1 MITNEIREYFG
12 IKIIEDKWKRLPLKG
27 TIGGFVFID
36 ENNILRKFIYF
47 SDDSIFHREVD
58 HHIEMKN
65 DNEIVGSK
73 GKVQKLSYSVLEKFK
88 PHDISLFIN
97 ERSIELVN
105 CKNGVALIN
114 EQNLNLKKQEEVFSF
129 FTNKIENSTDFEKE
143 ELTRFKADTN
153 FKAQKFVSGDIFR
166 VNLGGNRFAYGR
178 VIADLKKFEKYEL
191 DKKYEWELDW
201 RGRVCLEKYGNSST
215 LVDLFLNTTD
225 NPNLKY
231 EDLKDLKL
239 SPSWL
244 VRSAMFTNYIF
255 RIVDNCNI
263 EVNTFELPMDYETIY
278 NYVPIYHIFK
288 WGAGVIPFAPND
300 KFIELKVQ
308 LFVNIFE
315 GLGVSVIDI
324 EAKINLCIEN
334 SIEFDTLTFKKIRHQ
349 ETYLQ
354 MAEVISQAIGF
365 DIKNENYDSFASK
378 FGFMTKSE
386 IINFCKKSKKY

>member
-12 IKIIEDKWKRLPLKG
+12 ITIIEDKWKRLPLKG

-47 SDDSIFHREVD
+47 SDDSVFHREID

-88 PHDISLFIN
+88 PNNISLFIN
-97 ERSIELVN
+97 EKSIELVN

-129 FTNKIENSTDFEKE
+129 FSNKMKNITDFEKE
-143 ELTRFKADTN
+143 ELTRFKANIN
-153 FKAQKFVSGDIFR
+153 FKAQKFVCGDIFR
-166 VNLGGNRFAYGR
+166 VNLGGNRYAYGR
-178 VIADLKKFEKYEL
+178 IIADLKNFKKYEL

-201 RGRVCLEKYGNSST
+201 RGKVCLDKYANRST
-215 LVDLFLNTTD
+215 LVDLFLTITD

-244 VRSAMFTNYIF
+244 VPSSMFINHIF
-255 RIVDNCNI
+255 TIVDNYAI
-263 EVNTFELPMDYETIY
+263 EINTFELPMDYETIY

-300 KFIELKVQ
+300 KFIELKEQ
-308 LFVNIFE
+308 LFVNMFE
-315 GLGVSVIDI
+315 GLSESIVTI
-324 EAKINLCIEN
+324 EAKIKLCLEN
-334 SIEFDTLTFKKIRHQ
+334 SIEFDTLTFKKIRQ
-349 ETYLQ
+349 QDTYSQ
-354 MAEVISQAIGF
+354 IAEVISQAIGF

-386 IINFCKKSKKY
+386 IINFCKKK